1 MEQFWGLFLFFI
13 TGLMLQTGCYYDKEE
28 ELYPPQNCDTSNVTY
43 SSTIAPILSNRCLGC
58 HSNANAQNFGNGIS
72 FEGYANIAGYLTTST
87 EIFLG
92 SINHTDG
99 YPAMPPS
106 SPKLTPC
113 NISQIENWIA
123 DGYPDN

>member
-1 MEQFWGLFLFFI
+1 MKQLFGLFFLI
-13 TGLMLQTGCYYDKEE
+13 TTGLMFQTGCYYDKEE

-43 SSTIAPILSNRCLGC
+43 SSTIAPILSNRCFGC

-72 FEGYANIAGYLTTST
+72 FEGHTNIAGYLTTST

-92 SINHTDG
+92 AINHTDG